1 MRHVRDG
8 VLRRLVD
15 EPFAVT
21 DHDIDHLDHCGRCQ
35 ARRVEVLA
43 DAGTARGLLVRPQA
57 VPDVETA
64 WHQVNQPGRAPS
76 RRVPGRVRSRRLVT
90 STGVAVASGLLAAG
104 VAAAATLTVVFSPTH
119 VAPLP
124 LSNAGLQGLSS
135 VLGAAATAPRSGTW
149 SYGTFRWSDRPK
161 PVTTAS
167 APAAE
172 SVAGMSIALPASLPP
187 GVSRVTTYVAVPAS
201 RVTVAFD
208 AKAGPPLAG
217 STLTLSLGPALL
229 AEYGGTNEVTATSG
243 QIPALV
249 VGDMQRP
256 TATSTGATTAEL
268 EAFALSR
275 RGLPQ
280 ALAQEVR
287 LLGNLEHVLPVPVPP
302 GLTQTSTS
310 VDGSPAVY
318 LSLANGTAGG
328 VVWEHDH
335 VVQVVGG
342 LVGQQ
347 EVMDVARQL
356 G

>member
-21 DHDIDHLDHCGRCQ
+21 DRDIDHVEHCGRCQ

-43 DAGTARGLLVRPQA
+43 DAGMARELLVRPQA

-64 WHQVNQPGRAPS
+64 WHRVNEPGRAPA
-76 RRVPGRVRSRRLVT
+76 RRVPGRVRSRRLAT

-124 LSNAGLQGLSS
+124 LSNADLQSLSS
-135 VLGAAATAPRSGTW
+135 VLGAGATVPRSGTW
-149 SYGTFRWSDRPK
+149 SYGTIRWSNRPK

-167 APAAE
+167 VQAAE
-172 SVAGMSIALPASLPP
+172 SAARMSITLPTSLPP

-217 STLTLSLGPALL
+217 STLSLTLGPALL
-229 AEYGGTNEVTATSG
+229 AEYGGANAVTASG

-256 TATSTGATTAEL
+256 TATSTGATTAQL
-268 EAFALSR
+268 EAFVLSR
-275 RGLPQ
+275 RGFPQ
-280 ALAQEVR
+280 ALAQEVH

-302 GLTQTSTS
+302 GSTQTSTS
-310 VDGSPAVY
+310 VGGSPAVY

-335 VVQVVGG
+335 VVHAVGG
-342 LVGQQ
+342 LVDQQ